1 MLRIYILLAL
11 VLAIGLS
18 CSVQAQDAGQRARE
32 LAASLNKTRYK
43 KKEKRDFTIEV
54 YIDIRNEVESRSDLT
69 SYSGTYDSDG
79 YRMVLSV
86 SADGQAVATGYDS
99 PSWNGKAVDYELRDG
114 RVSGAVLTGLKV
126 YKNGETRK
134 FEAVFV
140 NRTVTTG
147 KNKDN
152 IESQD
157 RSFGLGFVESG
168 LVIAGDDDNS
178 QQPWTNRVFL
188 ERR

>member
-43 KKEKRDFTIEV
+43 KKEKRDFTIEI
-54 YIDIRNEVESRSDLT
+54 YIDIRNEAESRSDLS

-86 SADGQAVATGYDS
+86 SPDGQATATGYDS
-99 PSWNGKAVDYELRDG
+99 PAWNGKAVDYELRDG
-114 RVSGAVLTGLKV
+114 RVSGAVLTGVKV

-157 RSFGLGFVESG
+157 RKFGLGFVESG
-168 LVIAGDDDNS
+168 PVIAGDDDNS